1 MKKAVFFDRDGV
13 INARTVGGY
22 IRNWERFRILPNVGE
37 TLVKVKSLGYL
48 AIVITNQRGVGVGLM
63 SEEELTNI
71 HQKMQ
76 THFKEN
82 FGVEFD
88 DIYAAIDADKQAPR
102 RKPSPAMLLEAKAKW
117 DIDMAGSWMIGDT
130 LSDIEAGNHAG
141 VKTAFLINPN
151 ENPPKD
157 ATILLENV
165 LDITDHL

>member
-13 INARTVGGY
+13 INTRTVGGY
-22 IRNWERFRILPNVGE
+22 IRDWERFIILPNVGE

-63 SEEELTNI
+63 TEAELGAI

-76 THFKEN
+76 AHFMEHY
-82 FGVEFD
+82 GASFD
-88 DIYAAIDADKQAPR
+88 DIYSAIDADRQAIR
-102 RKPSPAMLLEAKAKW
+102 RKPKPTMLLEAKHKW
-117 DIDMAGSWMIGDT
+117 DIDMAHSWMIGDT
-130 LSDIEAGNHAG
+130 HTDIQAGINAG
-141 VKTAFLINPN
+141 VKTAFLLNPN

-165 LDITDHL
+165 LDITNYL